1 MPKSQADGHTRTV
14 LLLDEPA
21 NPASPT
27 LAELNA
33 GIFISCD
40 ILDSDFT
47 FGATDSDKIAEK
59 AQCEANNSNSLGA
72 SNYEAG
78 ITPFRSFDDTG
89 IPDSEDNVFQA
100 TKVKG
105 TEAWM
110 YSRRTSKPSKTAFAV
125 GDELFLGAKVITDE
139 PQTPS
144 EKGGFIKYRVP
155 MEVQEAWP
163 FIEVA

>member
-1 MPKSQADGHTRTV
+1 MPKSQAAGHTRTV
-14 LLLDEPA
+14 LLLDAPVDPE
-21 NPASPT
+21 NPTA
-27 LAELNA
+27 AELNA
-33 GIFISCD
+33 GIYISCD
-40 ILDSDFT
+40 ILDDDFT

-78 ITPFRSFDDTG
+78 ITPFRSFDDVG
-89 IPDSEDNVFQA
+89 VSDADDNVFQA

-105 TEAWM
+105 TEAYM
-110 YSRRTSKPSKTAFAV
+110 YSRRTSKGSKETMAA
-125 GDELFLGAKVITDE
+125 GDELYLGAKVITDE
-139 PQTPS
+139 PQSPQD
-144 EKGGFIKYRVP
+144 KGGFIKYRVP